1 MALEELS
8 CTPAHMDGGTQ
19 QSKQNLVVLR
29 LYVVDSG
36 SMEFFV
42 TEDFYRKKLQPTYT
56 LRAVN
61 GLEIPYVGYLEL
73 QIEIDGVKEPNC
85 RVLVLKDTQ
94 PLPNSERTYM
104 DSSEPMFWRRSPSL
118 VPCSNIG
125 LIVSPGRQDPVL
137 VVLLA

>member
-1 MALEELS
+1 
-8 CTPAHMDGGTQ
+8 MDGGTQ

-94 PLPNSERTYM
+94 PPPTVKGRTWT
-104 DSSEPMFWRRSPSL
+104 PRNQ
-118 VPCSNIG
+118 CSG
-125 LIVSPGRQDPVL
+125 ADPQVWCPAL
-137 VVLLA
+137 T